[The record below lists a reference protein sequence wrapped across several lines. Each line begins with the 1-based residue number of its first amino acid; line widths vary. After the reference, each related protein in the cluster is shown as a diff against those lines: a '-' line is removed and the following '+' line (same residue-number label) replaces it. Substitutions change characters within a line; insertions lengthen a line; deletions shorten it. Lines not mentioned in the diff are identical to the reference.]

1 MTVFITSSGYSLPSV
16 SLALMKYNFGMFC
29 YGRLFYK
36 TFETQ
41 TKCKQFLYLDTV
53 SQDLRCLLIQIRLVY
68 TEDDYHHSCTLTQRS
83 GSMSKKT
90 LKNEMANK
98 NKTSLL
104 KKGLAGGGG
113 RGVGGYWSVLGQ
125 PIMIR
130 SMYRWL

>member
-68 TEDDYHHSCTLTQRS
+68 TEDDYHHSCTTQRS